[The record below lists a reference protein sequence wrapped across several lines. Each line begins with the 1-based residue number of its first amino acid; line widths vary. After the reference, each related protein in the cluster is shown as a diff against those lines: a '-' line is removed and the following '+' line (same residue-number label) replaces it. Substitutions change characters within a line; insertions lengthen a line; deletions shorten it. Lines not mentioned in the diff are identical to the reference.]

1 MSEAVSALSGQTHEG
16 FVTVSEVGLVGMIS
30 IRSDLEA
37 KGLAKALKAEGLS
50 VPGLRRIETVDGRS
64 IAWMSPDEL
73 LLICAHD
80 EAPALTDRLAEAL
93 AADHALVVNVSDARA
108 MFTIRGD
115 KADQVVMKLSPADIA
130 TLPAGEIRRSRT
142 AQVAAA
148 FWRSGESEIS
158 LISFRSVAGYVMGL
172 LEVSAREGSDLF

>member
-1 MSEAVSALSGQTHEG
+1 MSEPVSALQGKSHQG
-16 FVTVSEVGLVGMIS
+16 FVTVAEAGPTGMIT
-30 IRSDLEA
+30 IRGDLA
-37 KGLAKALKAEGLS
+37 GKPLARALKAQGLP
-50 VPGLRRIETVDGRS
+50 VPEARRIEQVAGRS
-64 IAWMSPDEL
+64 IAWMNPDEL

-80 EAPALTDRLAEAL
+80 AAPDLTATLAQAL
-93 AADHALVVNVSDARA
+93 AGEHALVANVSDARA
-108 MFTIRGD
+108 LFTIRGG

-130 TLPAGEIRRSRT
+130 TLPEGEIRRSRT